1 MLLFRGYSSVICEF
15 SFLMFNLQLLGEA
28 AWSDLWPS
36 LAAKQE
42 YFPVK
47 SEVSLDKI
55 WDKQLQIHCVWSGEE
70 DVIWLAVLYVLYA
83 PSTSSCSVRQL
94 LQQNSPP
101 RSQSTSH
108 WEWGWGQGRNNRVST
123 HNSLELGSAC
133 RLSQPITV
141 WLHGLQATAL
151 VVRAGLRN
159 SPPAVTPQS
168 L

>member
-28 AWSDLWPS
+28 AWSGLWPS

-108 WEWGWGQGRNNRVST
+108 WEWGWGQGRNN
-123 HNSLELGSAC
+123 SLHTQLLGALLAGSHSPSQYDCMAC
-133 RLSQPITV
+133 RQ
-141 WLHGLQATAL
+141 LHLLLGQDFET
-151 VVRAGLRN
+151 
-159 SPPAVTPQS
+159 PPAVTPQS